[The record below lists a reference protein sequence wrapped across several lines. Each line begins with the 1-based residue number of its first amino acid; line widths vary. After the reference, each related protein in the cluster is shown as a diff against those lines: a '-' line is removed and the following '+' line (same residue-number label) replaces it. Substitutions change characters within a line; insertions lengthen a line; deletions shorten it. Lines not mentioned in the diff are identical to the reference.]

1 MKIGY
6 KGYKNRAE
14 KLVIAADKLR
24 EAINEIPELELIGK
38 NNELMCVAFKAKNPK
53 KLNIL
58 SV

>member
-14 KLVIAADKLR
+14 KLIIAADKFR
-24 EAINEIPELELIGK
+24 EAITAIPELELIGK
-38 NNELMCVAFKAKNPK
+38 NNELMCVPFKANNPK
-53 KLNIL
+53 RLNIL

>member
-14 KLVIAADKLR
+14 KLIIAADKFR
-24 EAINEIPELELIGK
+24 EAITAIPELELIGK
-38 NNELMCVAFKAKNPK
+38 NNELMCVPFKAKDPK